1 MKEIIFTR
9 DVEKPFRIYYD
20 KINETKNIN
29 INRYNKYRLVDSI
42 YNDINNKILLY
53 MTENIEIAD
62 DIIKKELDK
71 KLILDNFSW
80 KICLTKEDF
89 LFNNPFTLDD
99 IIFMPFEYIQKNI
112 KNRKE
117 LIKTLIHEYIHISQ
131 RFNNDI
137 WNIYINKKNKKWI
150 MLDYKIDDNMIND
163 NYILNPDTYEYN
175 RSFLYND
182 NDNDKLYY
190 GRFEYHNKLKI
201 CWYEFINNNFIRTN
215 KNIHKYEHPYE
226 EMAYILSE
234 NLDKYF

>member
-1 MKEIIFTR
+1 MKEIIFTK
-9 DVEKPFRIYYD
+9 DVEKPFKKYYN
-20 KINETKNIN
+20 KINDTKNLN
-29 INRYNKYRLVDSI
+29 INKYNKYCLVDSI

-62 DIIKKELDK
+62 DIIKKELNNRF
-71 KLILDNFSW
+71 IINNFSW
-80 KICLTKEDF
+80 KLCLTKKDF

-99 IIFMPFEYIQKNI
+99 IIFMPFEYIKKNI

-131 RFNNDI
+131 RFNTDI
-137 WNIYINKKNKKWI
+137 WNNYINENNKSWI
-150 MLDYKIDDNMIND
+150 MLDYKINDNIIND

-175 RSFLYND
+175 KSFLYNHD
-182 NDNDKLYY
+182 NKLYY
-190 GRFEYHNKLKI
+190 GRFEYNNGLEI
-201 CWYEFINNNFIRTN
+201 CWYEYVNNKFIRTN
-215 KNIHKYEHPYE
+215 KNIYKYEHPYE